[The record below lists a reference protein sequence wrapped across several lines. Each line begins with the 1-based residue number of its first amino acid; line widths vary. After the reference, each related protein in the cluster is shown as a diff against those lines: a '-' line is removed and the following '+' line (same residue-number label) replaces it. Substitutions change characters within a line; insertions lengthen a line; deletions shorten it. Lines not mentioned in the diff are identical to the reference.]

1 MTTHVKVGA
10 ETQAPVAAQSA
21 AAVDITQSPTDVGK
35 RFAAT
40 LDVDIVNHYL
50 AALPAQGRSAAA
62 YIIFQAIEK
71 NEPALQALAKNG
83 FQGFVV
89 SASKSP
95 VHPQAAA
102 MFEALGKRVMGK
114 DQAVAEKVA
123 APMSEAERAAAANLA
138 SQGALRRNPQDGV
151 ARVYGFDV
159 ESLPA
164 GRAQAG
170 YKEGYVDEMRATK
183 SGAEAKMRG
192 SMSARTVGVSC
203 SFEVGLVNPRTGKLE
218 TVVFKGVEDHRPA
231 GFDMDGWYDTAAD
244 VDSEVLVCT
253 GQEYGK
259 GRPNPRNPM
268 QMGSGMMERIN
279 AFDYTSIPDL
289 KRRVEHYLS
298 TGDTGNK
305 TAK

>member
-1 MTTHVKVGA
+1 MPTHEKVGA

-21 AAVDITQSPTDVGK
+21 AAVDITQSPKDVAK

-40 LDVDIVNHYL
+40 LDVVIVNHYL
-50 AALPAQGRSAAA
+50 AALPVQGRSAAA
-62 YIIFQAIEK
+62 YMIFQAIEN

-95 VHPQAAA
+95 VHPQATA

-114 DQAVAEKVA
+114 DQVAEQVA

-138 SQGALRRNPQDGV
+138 SQGALRRNPKDGV
-151 ARVYGFDV
+151 ARVHGFDV

-164 GRAQAG
+164 GRAQAVN
-170 YKEGYVDEMRATK
+170 KEGYVDEMRATK
-183 SGAEAKMRG
+183 SGGEAKMRG
-192 SMSARTVGVSC
+192 SMTARTVGVRC
-203 SFEVGLVNPRTGKLE
+203 AFEVGLVNPRTGKLE

-259 GRPNPRNPM
+259 GRPNPLNPM
-268 QMGSGMMERIN
+268 QMGSGMMERIS
-279 AFDYTSIPDL
+279 AFDYTSNPDL
-289 KRRVEHYLS
+289 KRRVEHYLR